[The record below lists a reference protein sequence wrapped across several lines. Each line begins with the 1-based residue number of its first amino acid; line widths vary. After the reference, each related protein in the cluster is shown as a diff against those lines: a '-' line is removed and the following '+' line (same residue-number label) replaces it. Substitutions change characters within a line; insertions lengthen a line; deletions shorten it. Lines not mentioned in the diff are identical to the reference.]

1 MRRHLLRCLILLS
14 IVSLAVLGCD
24 AGQDAKLPG
33 GGGSTAAPR
42 GGIQLTASAESIP
55 ADGASTSHIQAIVRD
70 ASNSLVADG
79 TTVTFEIDS
88 GPLDP
93 GGLSAG
99 SVTTTAGQALVT
111 YTAGILEGS
120 VRIRASAEVDEST
133 VSSTITLTLQG
144 ILITITADPPAIQ
157 AGGDQSTITAQVRY
171 SGGDPVP
178 QGTVVAFETTQGILS
193 AAQALTNQ
201 TGLAAVTLTS
211 SSLPGTSTVTAS
223 AQGASEDV
231 DVNFTELPPTV
242 RTIELSNLESAE
254 VGVLGSW
261 LSQTSEISF
270 LAKDMFGDPV
280 AAGYS
285 IEFDILSGP
294 DQGEQMFPVVA
305 QTNASGVA
313 SAVFTS
319 GIQSGTV
326 RIVAR
331 FRDNQTVVSN
341 AVVITIHG
349 GLPDGLNFG
358 AWAELVNIAGLRQ
371 FNLEDPVTACPS
383 DSFLNPVPD
392 GTALYFTTDYGKI
405 NAAATTSDGEGTSKL
420 TSQTP
425 LPPDGFL
432 TYAASTQSGLLSRIL
447 SITPD
452 PTDAAGNTIWVGTDG
467 DGIYRTTDGGTNWL
481 HVGEFS
487 SGLAAGIVYD
497 IALDSN
503 DTNIVYA
510 GTNGGVFKTVG
521 GGAWEDLTTW
531 KRITGEYVGNG
542 TAANSDGA
550 SPSYALQY
558 TSTMQRARTR
568 VYVNSV
574 RTNYYFYTG
583 DSSIRMIGPLNGGD
597 VITIDYDLD
606 LDFPSHYPVNAI
618 AIDSDAGDPL
628 DSSTVYAGT
637 GGGGVYKSEDGG
649 FTWTAVNRG
658 LSNQDVLCL
667 ILDSAG
673 TTLYAGTRGGVFQ
686 SQDGGAIWT
695 RHVQGLT
702 DWVVQT
708 LVEAGTRL
716 VAGTATRGIFWT
728 DDIGSGW
735 TEATTN
741 VTAQKSTNGNV
752 TDIVSPISSVLYA
765 STWEGGVFRSSN
777 SGATWTPLTNVFGES
792 LGTGNGVNYIF
803 PLGDASNQDKPST
816 RVFVGG
822 DSLPYGAYNFQG
834 AQSITLYDPP
844 SSGTVSADYVIAGYP
859 SAYTYALGV
868 TPGNVLFAGGNG
880 RHLVRSTDN
889 GLSWDDSN
897 GIGLFRIE
905 NDVYRTAKVV
915 FSGGTVNPPILR
927 VLIYNPDHRVG
938 PDDDW
943 GIRLEGNNYGANYP
957 VEYGGY
963 ETYFFTISDSNGN
976 PLVGGSSFELES
988 DCGSDV
994 ITLTGDLSDAI
1005 DDRLRG
1011 QTDYAFGASND
1022 NTGDESETCTFTLA
1036 VTSDSDALGQVGNG
1050 DTGEI
1055 TFSQEFW
1062 AKLKVDPAEASI
1074 KPDESQRLTGMGGSG
1089 AYAWSA
1095 PGAAV
1100 TSGTG
1105 ETFVFLPAGLGNYT
1119 VTVRDT
1125 RTGETAQS
1133 YITVKADE

>member
-1 MRRHLLRCLILLS
+1 MRGRTGCETTR
-14 IVSLAVLGCD
+14 LGRTD
-24 AGQDAKLPG
+24 GTSA
-33 GGGSTAAPR
+33 
-42 GGIQLTASAESIP
+42 GGIELTASIESIP

-79 TTVTFEIDS
+79 ITVTFEIDS

-93 GGLSAG
+93 GRLSAD
-99 SVTTTAGQALVT
+99 SVTTTGGQALVT
-111 YTAGILEGS
+111 YTAGTFEGT
-120 VRIRASAEVDEST
+120 VRIRASADVDET
-133 VSSTITLTLQG
+133 TITSTITLTLQG
-144 ILITITADPPAIQ
+144 VLITLTADPPAVQ
-157 AGGDQSTITAQVRY
+157 AGGDQSDIIAQVRY

-193 AAQALTNQ
+193 AAQATTNQ

-211 SSLPGTSTVTAS
+211 SALPGTATVTATAIGS
-223 AQGASEDV
+223 SGEV

-242 RTIELSNLESAE
+242 RTIELSTLESPE

-261 LSQTSEISF
+261 LPQTSDVAF
-270 LAKDMFGDPV
+270 LAKDMFGNPV

-305 QTNASGVA
+305 QTNTSGVA
-313 SAVFTS
+313 SAVFTA

-331 FRDNQTVVSN
+331 FRDNPTVVSN
-341 AVVITIHG
+341 AVVITIHA

-358 AWAELVNIAGLRQ
+358 LWAELLNIAGLRQ

-383 DSFLNPVPD
+383 DSFLNPVPN
-392 GTALYFTTDYGKI
+392 GTALYFTTNYGKI
-405 NAAATTSDGEGTSKL
+405 NAAATTTDGEGTSKL
-420 TSQTP
+420 TSQSP
-425 LPPDGFL
+425 LPPDGFV
-432 TYAASTQSGLLSRIL
+432 TYAASTQSGLLSKIL
-447 SITPD
+447 SIVPD
-452 PTDAAGNTIWVGTDG
+452 PTDATGNTIWVGTDG
-467 DGIYRTTDGGTNWL
+467 DGIYRTIDGGTNWL
-481 HVGEFS
+481 HVGEFL
-487 SGLAAGIVYD
+487 SGLTAGIVHD
-497 IALDSN
+497 IALDSS

-510 GTNGGVFKTVG
+510 GTNGGVFKSVG

-550 SPSYALQY
+550 SPSYGLQY
-558 TSTMQRARTR
+558 ASTMQRARTR
-568 VYVNSV
+568 VYVNGV
-574 RTNYYFYTG
+574 RTKYYFYTS
-583 DSSIRMIGPLNGGD
+583 DSSIRMIGSLNGGD

-606 LDFPSHYPVNAI
+606 LEFPSQYPVNAI

-649 FTWTAVNRG
+649 FTWVAVNRG

-667 ILDSAG
+667 ILDAAG
-673 TTLYAGTRGGVFQ
+673 TTLYAGTRGGVFR

-728 DDIGSGW
+728 DDIASGW
-735 TEATTN
+735 TEAAVN
-741 VTAQKSTNGNV
+741 VNAQKSTNGDV
-752 TDIVSPISSVLYA
+752 TDVVAPISTVLYA
-765 STWEGGVFRSSN
+765 STREGGVFRSSD

-792 LGTGNGVNYIF
+792 LGTGDGVNYIF
-803 PLGDASNQDKPST
+803 PLADASNQDKPST
-816 RVFVGG
+816 RVFIGG
-822 DSLPYGAYNFQG
+822 ESLPYGAYNFQG
-834 AQSITLYDPP
+834 AQAITLYDPP
-844 SSGTVSADYVIAGYP
+844 SSGAISADYVIAGYP
-859 SAYTYALGV
+859 SAYTYALGI
-868 TPGNVLFAGGNG
+868 TPGNILFAGGNE
-880 RHLVRSTDN
+880 RHLVKSMDN
-889 GLSWDDSN
+889 GVSWDDSN
-897 GIGLFRIE
+897 GMGIFRIE

-915 FSGGTVNPPILR
+915 FSGSTMDPPILR
-927 VLIYNPDHRVG
+927 MLIYNPDHLSG

-957 VEYGGY
+957 VEHGGY

-976 PLVGGSSFELES
+976 PLVAGSSFDLKT

-1011 QTDYAFGASND
+1011 QTDYAFAASND
-1022 NTGDESETCTFTLA
+1022 NTGDESETCTFTLT
-1036 VTSDSDALGQVGNG
+1036 VTSEDDALGQVGNG
-1050 DTGEI
+1050 NTGEI

-1074 KPDESQRLTGMGGSG
+1074 KPDESQRLTGTGGSG

-1095 PGAAV
+1095 PGALV

-1105 ETFVFLPAGLGNYT
+1105 ETFVFLPAALGNFT

-1133 YITVKADE
+1133 YITVKADTGT